1 MYLEELTSYLKEKE
15 LDPMIELTRL
25 AMDFYPDL
33 ATELLKKSKDL
44 PDYLFK
50 RIVEGIRNEEWSNE
64 FYQNL

>member
-1 MYLEELTSYLKEKE
+1 MYLEELTSYLKEEE
-15 LDPMIELTRL
+15 LDPIIELTRL